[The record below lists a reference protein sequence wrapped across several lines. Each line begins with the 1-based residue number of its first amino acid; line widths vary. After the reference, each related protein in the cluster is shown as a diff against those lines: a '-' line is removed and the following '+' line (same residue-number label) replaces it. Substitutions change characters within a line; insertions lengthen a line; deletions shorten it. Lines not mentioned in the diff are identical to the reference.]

1 VIIVISDF
9 IDEGY
14 DHRLKS
20 LARKHDLVMI
30 QVSDKRETQLPKL
43 GIIPVLDNESNK
55 TVWVNTA
62 FGGFREKMATQHTAR
77 QQALTSFSRKH
88 QINFI
93 SISTEEEYVSKLLKL
108 FKVRN
113 KSLKSV

>member
-1 VIIVISDF
+1 
-9 IDEGY
+9 
-14 DHRLKS
+14 
-20 LARKHDLVMI
+20 
-30 QVSDKRETQLPKL
+30 
-43 GIIPVLDNESNK
+43 
-55 TVWVNTA
+55 WVNTA
-62 FGGFREKMATQHTAR
+62 FGGFREKMATQHAAR
-77 QQALTSFSRKH
+77 QQELIKFSRKH